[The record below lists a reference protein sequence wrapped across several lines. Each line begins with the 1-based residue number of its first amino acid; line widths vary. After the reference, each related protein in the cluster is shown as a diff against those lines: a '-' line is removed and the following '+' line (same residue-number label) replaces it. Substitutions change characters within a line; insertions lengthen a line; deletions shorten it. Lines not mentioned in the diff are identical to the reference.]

1 MKIEDPVAPFRGI
14 VAEHRR
20 ANATRYAERLRLGGH
35 APVPRPS
42 AGPVAVLG
50 ASGWALEDERVE
62 PTLAY
67 AGALGGLLADLGY
80 DVYSV
85 SSLPQLDAPPAFVG
99 WVGGGETT
107 TEQEQLAA
115 IDAPGLRVGSGR
127 DDAERWG
134 SIQPEGQPTD
144 IEFIRT
150 ALNEI
155 QRLASEDA
163 ARSDESGNDP
173 STLSS
178 TPPAGTGAHGL
189 VRPGNGQ
196 PQNPSSRARSGT
208 QRDGLNRRPSDS

>member
-1 MKIEDPVAPFRGI
+1 MVRIEDPVAPFRGI

-20 ANATRYAERLRLGGH
+20 ANAARNAERLRLGGQ

-50 ASGWALEDERVE
+50 ASGWALDDERVE
-62 PTLAY
+62 LTLAY

-85 SSLPQLDAPPAFVG
+85 SSLSQLDAPAAFVG

-107 TEQEQLAA
+107 TEGEQLAA
-115 IDAPGLRVGSGR
+115 IDAPGLCVGPGL

-134 SIQPEGQPTD
+134 SIQPDGQPTD

-155 QRLASEDA
+155 QRLASEDV
-163 ARSDESGNDP
+163 ARADEAGDEVGNDLQR
-173 STLSS
+173 SFYSFFYS
-178 TPPAGTGAHGL
+178 AGRYRRTRDDTAGL
-189 VRPGNGQ
+189 R
-196 PQNPSSRARSGT
+196 
-208 QRDGLNRRPSDS
+208 